1 MKQVIFPDETVFLK
15 RDFQVAIK
23 PHDEVMEELS
33 DLARRIDSGD
43 YPDTPA
49 ERVYFNDA
57 KTFFRH
63 ITPKRLDLLEA
74 LHRQGELSINALAR
88 LLKRNYKNVH
98 DDVKALEEIGLI
110 ELQKNGLYSSAPGS
124 SPGDNE

>member
-1 MKQVIFPDETVFLK
+1 MTQ
-15 RDFQVAIK
+15 RDFEVAIK
-23 PHDEVMEELS
+23 SHDEVMDELT
-33 DLARRIDSGD
+33 DLARQIDRGD
-43 YPDTPA
+43 FPVKPF

-63 ITPKRLDLLEA
+63 ITPRRFDLLEE
-74 LHRQGELSINALAR
+74 LHRQGEMSISALAR

-110 ELQKNGLYSSAPGS
+110 ERQENGLYSVPWDEVQTTLKLAA
-124 SPGDNE
+124 

>member
-1 MKQVIFPDETVFLK
+1 MTK

-23 PHDEVMEELS
+23 PHDEVMGELT
-33 DLARRIDSGD
+33 DLARQIDKGIF
-43 YPDTPA
+43 PEQPF

-63 ITPKRLDLLEA
+63 ITPRRFDLLEE
-74 LHRQGELSINALAR
+74 LHRQGEMSINALSR
-88 LLKRNYKNVH
+88 LLHRNYKNVH

-110 ELQKNGLYSSAPGS
+110 ERQDNGLYSVPWDEVQTTLKLAA
-124 SPGDNE
+124 